1 MKDFLN
7 DLKQRAIAANGS
19 IVFPESGDERVLK
32 AAMQLTDEK
41 IARIIL
47 IGEPETVKADLGKLN
62 PQFEVEKLQILK
74 PADHPRIDEFADF
87 YYEKRKK
94 KGVCRE
100 TAATTVRNE
109 LFFGALL
116 VQFGLADAMIAGA
129 VNTTGDVLRA
139 ALQVIGVKA
148 GLNTVSSTFIMV
160 IPNYKGKTGF
170 FSFADCAV
178 VPDPTAEQLADIAI
192 STAATHKAILNEEP
206 RVALLSFSTHG
217 SAKHELVDKVLEAKD
232 ILKERKADFL
242 YDGELQLDSAI
253 VPSVAASK
261 APDNPLKGDAN
272 VLVFP
277 DLQSGNIGYKLTQR
291 MAGAEAIGPL
301 IQGLAKPV
309 CDLSRG
315 CTTEVIVNTALL
327 VLLMK

>member
-1 MKDFLN
+1 M
-7 DLKQRAIAANGS
+7 
-19 IVFPESGDERVLK
+19 
-32 AAMQLTDEK
+32 
-41 IARIIL
+41 
-47 IGEPETVKADLGKLN
+47 
-62 PQFEVEKLQILK
+62 
-74 PADHPRIDEFADF
+74 
-87 YYEKRKK
+87 
-94 KGVCRE
+94 
-100 TAATTVRNE
+100 
-109 LFFGALL
+109 
-116 VQFGLADAMIAGA
+116 
-129 VNTTGDVLRA
+129 
-139 ALQVIGVKA
+139 
-148 GLNTVSSTFIMV
+148 
-160 IPNYKGKTGF
+160 
-170 FSFADCAV
+170 
-178 VPDPTAEQLADIAI
+178 PDPTPEQLADIAI

-217 SAKHELVDKVLEAKD
+217 SAKHELVDKVTTARD
-232 ILKERKADFL
+232 ILKERSVDFV

-261 APDNPLKGDAN
+261 APDSPLKGEAN

-315 CTTEVIVNTALL
+315 TSTEVIFNTAML

>member
-7 DLKQRAIAANGS
+7 ELKKRAIAADGS
-19 IVFPESGDERVLK
+19 IVFPESGDERVLQ
-32 AAMQLTDEK
+32 AAMRLADEK
-41 IARIIL
+41 IAKVIL

-62 PQFEVEKLQILK
+62 PQFEVGKLQILK
-74 PADHPRIDEFADF
+74 PEDHPNIDQFADF
-87 YYEKRKK
+87 FYEKRKK
-94 KGVCRE
+94 KGVTPEMAAE
-100 TAATTVRNE
+100 TVLNE

-116 VQFGLADAMIAGA
+116 VQFGFADAMIAGA
-129 VNTTGDVLRA
+129 VNTTGDVLKS

-148 GLNTVSSTFIMV
+148 GLQTVSSTFIMV

-170 FSFADCAV
+170 LSFADCAV
-178 VPDPTAEQLADIAI
+178 VPDPTPEQLADIAI

-217 SAKHELVDKVLEAKD
+217 SAKHELVDKVTTARD
-232 ILKERKADFL
+232 ILKERQVDFVF
-242 YDGELQLDSAI
+242 DGELQLDSAI

-261 APDNPLKGDAN
+261 APSSPLKGEAN

-309 CDLSRG
+309 CDLSHG
-315 CTTEVIVNTALL
+315 TSTEVIFNTALL

>member
-1 MKDFLN
+1 M
-7 DLKQRAIAANGS
+7 
-19 IVFPESGDERVLK
+19 FPESGDERVLK
-32 AAMQLTDEK
+32 AAMRLADEK
-41 IARIIL
+41 IAKVIL
-47 IGEPETVKADLGKLN
+47 VGEPETVKAALGKLN
-62 PQFEVEKLQILK
+62 PQFEVSKLQILK
-74 PADHPRIDEFADF
+74 PADHPSIGQFADF
-87 YYEKRKK
+87 FYEKRKK
-94 KGVCRE
+94 KGVTPEIAAE
-100 TAATTVRNE
+100 TVLNE

-116 VQFGLADAMIAGA
+116 VQFGFADAMIAGA
-129 VNTTGDVLRA
+129 VNTTGDVLKS

-148 GLNTVSSTFIMV
+148 GLKTVSSTFIMV

-178 VPDPTAEQLADIAI
+178 VPDPTEEQLADIAI

-206 RVALLSFSTHG
+206 KVALLSFSTHG
-217 SAKHELVDKVLEAKD
+217 SAKHELVDKVLAAKD
-232 ILKERKADFL
+232 ILKERKVDFV

-261 APDNPLKGDAN
+261 APDSPLKGEAN
-272 VLVFP
+272 VLIFP

-315 CTTEVIVNTALL
+315 TSTEVIFNTAML

>member
-1 MKDFLN
+1 MNDFLN
-7 DLKQRAIAANGS
+7 DLKKRAIAANGS
-19 IVFPESGDERVLK
+19 IVFPESGDERVLR
-32 AAMQLTDEK
+32 AAMRLAGEK
-41 IARIIL
+41 IAKVIL
-47 IGEPETVKADLGKLN
+47 IGEPETVKADLNKLN
-62 PQFEVEKLQILK
+62 PQFEADTLQILR
-74 PADHPRIDEFADF
+74 PADHPRIDEFAGF
-87 YYEKRKK
+87 FYEKRKK
-94 KGVCRE
+94 KGVTPE
-100 TAATTVRNE
+100 MAATTVRNE

-129 VNTTGDVLRA
+129 VNTTGDVLKS

-148 GLNTVSSTFIMV
+148 GLKTVSSAFIMV

-217 SAKHELVDKVLEAKD
+217 SAKHELVDKVTTARD
-232 ILKERKADFL
+232 ILKERKVGFV

-261 APDNPLKGDAN
+261 APNSPLKGEAN
-272 VLVFP
+272 VLIFP

-291 MAGAEAIGPL
+291 MAHAEAIGPL

-315 CTTEVIVNTALL
+315 CSTEVIFNTALL

>member
-170 FSFADCAV
+170 FSFADCTV

-261 APDNPLKGDAN
+261 APDSPLKGDAN

-315 CTTEVIVNTALL
+315 CTTDVIVNTALL

>member
-1 MKDFLN
+1 MKNFLN
-7 DLKQRAIAANGS
+7 EIKARAIAANGS

-32 AAMQLTDEK
+32 AAMRLADEK
-41 IARIIL
+41 IAKVIL
-47 IGEPETVKADLGKLN
+47 VGEPETVKAALGELN
-62 PQFEVEKLQILK
+62 PQFEVSKLQILK
-74 PADHPRIDEFADF
+74 PADHPSIGQFADF
-87 YYEKRKK
+87 FYEKRKK
-94 KGVCRE
+94 KGVTPEIAAE
-100 TAATTVRNE
+100 TVLNE

-116 VQFGLADAMIAGA
+116 VQFGFADAMIAGA
-129 VNTTGDVLRA
+129 VNTTGDVLKS

-148 GLNTVSSTFIMV
+148 GLKTVSSTFIMV

-178 VPDPTAEQLADIAI
+178 VPDPTEEQLADIAI

-206 RVALLSFSTHG
+206 KVALLSFSTHG
-217 SAKHELVDKVLEAKD
+217 SAKHEPVDKVLAAKD
-232 ILKERKADFL
+232 ILKERKVDFV

-261 APDNPLKGDAN
+261 APGSPLKGEAN
-272 VLVFP
+272 VLIFP

-315 CTTEVIVNTALL
+315 TSTEVIFNTAML